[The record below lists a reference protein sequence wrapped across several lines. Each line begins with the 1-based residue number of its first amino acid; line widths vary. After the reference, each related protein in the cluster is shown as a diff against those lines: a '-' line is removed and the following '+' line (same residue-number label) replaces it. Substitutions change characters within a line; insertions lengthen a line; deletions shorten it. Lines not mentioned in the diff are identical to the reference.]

1 MDRRIIDDHAR
12 FLGDCLA
19 KDLETTDNDF
29 RRYRLVHTERGQV
42 VLGGKKTYH
51 IKPFA
56 FGHGHFDRFADGLPG
71 IGNTGIQ
78 RKAYFVKIDQLK
90 LAGLVFFL
98 AAQALFLLG

>member
-42 VLGGKKTYH
+42 VLGGKKPDLRGFVWVD
-51 IKPFA
+51 I
-56 FGHGHFDRFADGLPG
+56 G
-71 IGNTGIQ
+71 ISG
-78 RKAYFVKIDQLK
+78 
-90 LAGLVFFL
+90 
-98 AAQALFLLG
+98 